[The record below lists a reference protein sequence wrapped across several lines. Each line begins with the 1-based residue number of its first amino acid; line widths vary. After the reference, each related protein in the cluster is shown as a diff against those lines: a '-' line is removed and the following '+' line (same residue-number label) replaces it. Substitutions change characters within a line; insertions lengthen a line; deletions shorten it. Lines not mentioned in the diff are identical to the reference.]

1 MGRGKRELVEWGFST
16 ATRVGQEVLPEVRK
30 RVARWRD
37 PRARLL
43 RKRRWAKRTATGGG
57 LATGVFGAGAVG
69 SGMAD
74 FVPAL
79 LQYSAATGFGGLA
92 VLSGAGAV
100 GAGLRYRRLKREPL
114 PEAAPEPVE
123 LPPSD
128 SAARE
133 PMRRLRDAEQSLHQ
147 ALERLRGAA
156 VVSDS
161 VAVTEARGTADATA
175 RELRHG
181 ADRLV
186 AVEAAREHVPDEQ
199 RAQLDEDVR
208 RLRGELDEGVEEYG
222 KLVAAAGRAVAAS
235 DAPEQRDL
243 LQDATDRLAGLAAG
257 LREVL
262 GDAGAGGTAPPLE
275 RPPQGEPLE
284 RPSQEDESR

>member
-1 MGRGKRELVEWGFST
+1 MGREKRELVEWGLST
-16 ATRVGQEVLPEVRK
+16 ATRVGQEMLPEVRK
-30 RVARWRD
+30 RIARWRD

-43 RKRRWAKRTATGGG
+43 RKRRWTKRTAAGSGV
-57 LATGVFGAGAVG
+57 ATGVFGVGAVG
-69 SGMAD
+69 SATAE
-74 FVPAL
+74 VLAPV

-100 GAGLRYRRLKREPL
+100 GAGMRYRRLKREPL
-114 PEAAPEPVE
+114 PEAEPEPVA
-123 LPPSD
+123 LPPSG

-147 ALERLRGAA
+147 ALEGLRQAT

-186 AVEAAREHVPDEQ
+186 AVEAAREHAPSEQ
-199 RAQLDEDVR
+199 RVQLDEDVR

-262 GDAGAGGTAPPLE
+262 GEDAGASGTERSPEPPSW
-275 RPPQGEPLE
+275 R
-284 RPSQEDESR
+284 DDSR

>member
-1 MGRGKRELVEWGFST
+1 M
-16 ATRVGQEVLPEVRK
+16 
-30 RVARWRD
+30 
-37 PRARLL
+37 
-43 RKRRWAKRTATGGG
+43 
-57 LATGVFGAGAVG
+57 
-69 SGMAD
+69 
-74 FVPAL
+74 
-79 LQYSAATGFGGLA
+79 
-92 VLSGAGAV
+92 
-100 GAGLRYRRLKREPL
+100 RYRRLKREPL
-114 PEAAPEPVE
+114 PEAEPEPVA
-123 LPPSD
+123 LPPSG

-147 ALERLRGAA
+147 ALEGLRQAT

-186 AVEAAREHVPDEQ
+186 AVEAAREHAPSEQ
-199 RAQLDEDVR
+199 RVQLDEDVR

-262 GDAGAGGTAPPLE
+262 GEDAGASGTERSPEPP
-275 RPPQGEPLE
+275 
-284 RPSQEDESR
+284 SRRDDSR